1 MTLPFIL
8 AGACALWSVFYIWTE
23 YHWPP
28 KKFFFA
34 KAINSLLF
42 LAVGITA
49 FLAAPGNASYA
60 WFILAA
66 LMMGLIGDLLLVF
79 SDKLKFFIAGLAAFL
94 VGQLIYTAAFAKYGG
109 FMIYDALIFIA
120 LVVFLVIANAKLKL
134 ELGRMKKPVAVY
146 AIIIS
151 AMFTMAVSLSYKGA
165 FGTAATALIV
175 SGAVLFLAS
184 DAVLALV
191 RFKKDRPAFCRGL
204 NLSLYYAAQVLLAL
218 SIAFV

>member
-1 MTLPFIL
+1 MALPFIL
-8 AGACALWSVFYIWTE
+8 AGACVLWSVFYIWTE

-34 KAINSLLF
+34 KAINSMLF
-42 LAVGITA
+42 LAIGITA
-49 FLAAPGNASYA
+49 FRSAPENVSYA
-60 WFILAA
+60 WFIPA
-66 LMMGLIGDLLLVF
+66 LVMGLLGDLLLVF

-94 VGQLIYTAAFAKYGG
+94 IGQLIYTAAFVKFGG
-109 FMIYDALIFIA
+109 FMIYDVLIFIA
-120 LVVFLVIANAKLKL
+120 LVAFLAIANAKLKL

-146 AIIIS
+146 ALIIS
-151 AMFTMAVSLSYKGA
+151 AMFTMAVSLLYKGA

-175 SGAVLFLAS
+175 SGAALFLAS

-204 NLSLYYAAQVLLAL
+204 NLSLYYVAQVLLAL

>member
-1 MTLPFIL
+1 MR
-8 AGACALWSVFYIWTE
+8 ALE
-23 YHWPP
+23 R
-28 KKFFFA
+28 
-34 KAINSLLF
+34 F
-42 LAVGITA
+42 LYLDGVS
-49 FLAAPGNASYA
+49 LAAQEVLFCKGHKLSAFSRGRHNGIFSGSGNASYA

-94 VGQLIYTAAFAKYGG
+94 VGQLIYTAVFAKFGG

-120 LVVFLVIANAKLKL
+120 LVAVLVTANAKLKL

-151 AMFTMAVSLSYKGA
+151 AMFTMAVSLLYKGA
-165 FGTAATALIV
+165 FGTAATTLIV
-175 SGAVLFLAS
+175 SGALLFLAS

-191 RFKKDRPAFCRGL
+191 RFKKDSPVFCRGL